1 MLLTFKFILSFLIP
15 DVPKHIQ
22 IRLARL
28 EFESL
33 EALKKKVRG
42 RDYRHKTQDYGEHH
56 LDYLDFLWFG
66 LKTAGSSVKAVYP
79 DSSKLITVAFAAA
92 SVCLEVVSLTVTF
105 QASVKGNGAKI

>member
-1 MLLTFKFILSFLIP
+1 MPVFLFFLSFQHVLLTFKFILSFLIP

-42 RDYRHKTQDYGEHH
+42 RDYRHETRDEDERNPDYP
-56 LDYLDFLWFG
+56 DFLWFG
-66 LKTAGSSVKAVYP
+66 LKTE
-79 DSSKLITVAFAAA
+79 AAA
-92 SVCLEVVSLTVTF
+92 LKPFILIHLNSSLLHSLLLPFVW
-105 QASVKGNGAKI
+105 KWCR

>member
-1 MLLTFKFILSFLIP
+1 MCLFFSSFRGFQHVLLTFKFILSFLIP

-42 RDYRHKTQDYGEHH
+42 RDYRHKTQDYGEHNPDC
-56 LDYLDFLWFG
+56 LDSLWFG
-66 LKTAGSSVKAVYP
+66 LKTE
-79 DSSKLITVAFAAA
+79 AAA
-92 SVCLEVVSLTVTF
+92 LKPFILIHLSSSLLRSLLLLFVW
-105 QASVKGNGAKI
+105 KWCH